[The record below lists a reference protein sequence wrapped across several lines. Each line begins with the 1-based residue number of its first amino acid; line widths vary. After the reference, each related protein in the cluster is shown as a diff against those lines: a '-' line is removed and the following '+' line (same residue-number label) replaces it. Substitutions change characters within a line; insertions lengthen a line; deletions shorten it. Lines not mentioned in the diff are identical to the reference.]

1 MHDKFLLRVC
11 VLFLVILAVIVGTAV
26 HALRALN
33 RSVVS
38 NDWVN
43 QTHATIY
50 QLENV
55 LSTLRQADSLMR
67 TYALTGDAADR
78 RASREAFSRMHQHF
92 DTVTALTRDDA
103 AAQTTL
109 RQLRAQA
116 EAREA
121 FAESIETARAA
132 NRATQVQSL
141 LATDAG
147 GAAVAAIERGVA
159 TLRDAQFALL
169 SERDHESY
177 LQAQSTRWVVGL
189 GIGVNLL
196 LLAIVGWLLRT
207 ELALRRKVAATLADA
222 NAQLEVRVRERTA
235 ELTQSNQALRA
246 ENLARKWAN
255 ASQEHQV
262 RYNHLIVN
270 AVNDLVFVVTKALTV
285 TRINPAVVNLTARPD
300 EEILTGPLAQVVR
313 VAADPGTDLDPL
325 ARALQEGREIHQL
338 PVTVLARHDRTLPGQ
353 LTLLPL
359 RDQDKVVGAI
369 VVVQVIPT
377 SVSPDPVTA

>member
-11 VLFLVILAVIVGTAV
+11 VLFLIILAVIVGTAV
-26 HALRALN
+26 QAIRALN
-33 RSVVS
+33 RSVAS
-38 NDWVN
+38 ADWVN

-50 QLENV
+50 QLENA
-55 LSTLRQADSLMR
+55 LSALRQADGLMR
-67 TYALTGDAADR
+67 THALTGDAADR
-78 RASREAFSRMHQHF
+78 RACREAFSRLHQHL
-92 DTVTALTRDDA
+92 DTVTALMRDDA
-103 AAQTTL
+103 AAQSAL
-109 RQLRAQA
+109 RQIRAQV

-121 FAESIETARAA
+121 LAASLETARLAQRTA
-132 NRATQVQSL
+132 QVQSL
-141 LATDAG
+141 LATDG
-147 GAAVAAIERGVA
+147 GSTALAAIERSVG
-159 TLRDAQFALL
+159 TLRDGQFTLL
-169 SERDHESY
+169 SERDHQSY

-222 NAQLEVRVRERTA
+222 NAQLETRVRERTA

-285 TRINPAVVNLTARPD
+285 TRINPAVVHLTARPD
-300 EEILTGPLAQVVR
+300 EELLTGPLAQVVR
-313 VAADPGTDLDPL
+313 VAPDPITGLDPL
-325 ARALQEGREIHQL
+325 ARALQDGREIRQL
-338 PVTVLARHDRTLPGQ
+338 AVTVLARHDRTLPGH

-369 VVVQVIPT
+369 VVVQVLPT
-377 SVSPDPVTA
+377 SVSPDPATA